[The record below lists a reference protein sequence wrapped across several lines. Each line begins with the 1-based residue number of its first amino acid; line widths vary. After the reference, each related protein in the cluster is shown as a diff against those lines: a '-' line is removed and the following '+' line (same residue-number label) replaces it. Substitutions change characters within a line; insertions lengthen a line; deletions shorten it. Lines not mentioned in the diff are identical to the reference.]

1 MAVFFRAMFED
12 YMDEVFNS
20 CMNRM
25 GTMLDAVCT
34 PLVLHDVCEDGYT
47 VIEQLIDDTVFSFSF
62 QVLECMLK
70 DLEEI
75 LVFRAHKDG
84 EEG

>member
-1 MAVFFRAMFED
+1 MQYAP
-12 YMDEVFNS
+12 
-20 CMNRM
+20 
-25 GTMLDAVCT
+25 G
-34 PLVLHDVCEDGYT
+34 LVLHDVCEDGYT

>member
-1 MAVFFRAMFED
+1 MFED
-12 YMDEVFNS
+12 YMDEVFSS

-25 GTMLDAVCT
+25 GTIRTVLDAVCT

-47 VIEQLIDDTVFSFSF
+47 VIEQLIDDTVFSLSF

-70 DLEEI
+70 DLEKT

-84 EEG
+84 EEE